1 MNKEEML
8 AKIESLSVEVRSIA
22 DELLDTSKDV
32 NEVRGRLDAKKE
44 ELRKAKQELAQL
56 DMPNEKGNKVER
68 GLFNKDTWLEA
79 VKENRG
85 ITIGSTGA
93 ILQIKQLV
101 KEVADVDPILSK
113 VRFFYGN
120 NASTNIPVL
129 SPIAD
134 PSDYAEG
141 ATNVTVDTAAS
152 VSVTSLTPKAYA
164 AVLPISAEM
173 LTMGSVNLEA
183 ELPSIFQD
191 AFKKVMHTGAV
202 VGAGTSGKM
211 KGLFTV
217 AADTASGSNITEM
230 AQSQTVV
237 KIADLAT
244 LALTVGAKNEPYQI
258 VMNPSVYSSIL
269 ADSTSGEKYKIYC
282 EELIRNKSI
291 EGVPVVLDGNAPTA
305 STSGSVLVVAAPL
318 ARYAVGIAGEI
329 VITPIKVKGDTNT
342 YFQAEWFFNGAP
354 VCNKDLYALAVA

>member
-1 MNKEEML
+1 MNKEEL
-8 AKIESLSVEVRSIA
+8 LEKIEALSMEVRSIA
-22 DELLDTSKDV
+22 DEFTDGSKDV
-32 NEVRGRLDAKKE
+32 EDVKARLSGKKE
-44 ELRKAKQELAQL
+44 ELRKARQELAQM
-56 DMPNEKGNKVER
+56 DMPNEKENKEAR
-68 GLFNKDTWLEA
+68 GLFNKDTWLNA
-79 VKENRG
+79 VRENRG

-101 KEVADVDPILSK
+101 KEVADKDPLLSNVK
-113 VRFFYGN
+113 FFYGN

-141 ATNVTVDTAAS
+141 ATNVTVDTAAA

-183 ELPSIFQD
+183 ELPGIFQD

-217 AADTASGSNITEM
+217 AADTTSGSNITQL
-230 AQSQTVV
+230 AQSQTAV
-237 KIADLAT
+237 KISDLAT
-244 LALTVGAKNEPYQI
+244 LALTVGAKNEDYALI
-258 VMNPSVYSSIL
+258 MKPSVYSAIL

-282 EELIRNKSI
+282 EEMIRNKTI
-291 EGVPVVLDGNAPTA
+291 EGVKIILDGNCPSTT
-305 STSGSVLVVAAPL
+305 TSGDVLVVAAPL
-318 ARYAVGIAGEI
+318 SRYAVGIAGEI
-329 VITPIKVKGDTNT
+329 AITPIKVKGDTNT

-354 VCNKDLYALAVA
+354 ICNKDLYALAVR